1 MDLGKSKCWCL
12 RPNLN
17 AIIIKLR
24 LKKRFNFLFIF
35 VEKSNFEIIK
45 LIIMFGIEI
54 FYLDMI

>member
-24 LKKRFNFLFIF
+24 LKKRYNLLFIF
-35 VEKSNFEIIK
+35 VEKGNIWIIK
-45 LIIMFGIEI
+45 LLITFGIEI
-54 FYLDMI
+54 